1 MEAKSVRV
9 IPAWVNHGELRP
21 ELDLGVE
28 FPNFAKFS
36 LILRSTDIQ
45 CPEGYGNRSGT
56 PRWRA
61 ADGRQTSNALRGMET
76 ASSSSPWNVT

>member
-45 CPEGYGNRSGT
+45 CPEGYGN
-56 PRWRA
+56 A
-61 ADGRQTSNALRGMET
+61 
-76 ASSSSPWNVT
+76 